1 MKMKNIKLLRLFII
15 IISSFIVILLFCAC
29 GYSKEEKKHMK
40 EIANIGEKNA
50 VNYIIKKYGF
60 TPNVV
65 DIEVCREFD
74 DRTSFP
80 PANGYVLVFMN
91 YNNINFKVYING
103 EKYNLQGTDNFQY
116 KIITDDAKE
125 YFKNLFEYEIYD
137 IYLQYRENRIT
148 EDLYLDSKED
158 NLISEL
164 YKPGDFEGFLQRH
177 SINIRVDDIL
187 NQDLTD
193 FKKNNTDLIELLKN
207 YAISYGLKI
216 VLISYKSI
224 NDYNNGYTH
233 TYGRNGLLDFEI
245 YNDGLY
251 INSYITVD
259 NKSIDDNRFELQEYD
274 DMIFCCYDKIK
285 GNDLVIT
292 SDTSKWLELGEINI
306 NKHSEVYSV
315 DTNELNKS
323 NEITVYI
330 PTDKFFHYSSRP
342 KIAIQHYFENKW
354 WQYECFAK
362 TTKDKKYIFITY
374 YNYYNDNFDFT
385 IF

>member
-1 MKMKNIKLLRLFII
+1 MKRKNIKLFRLFII
-15 IISSFIVILLFCAC
+15 VISAFIVILLFCAC
-29 GYSKEEKKHMK
+29 GYSKEEKKYMK

-65 DIEVCREFD
+65 DIEICKAFD
-74 DRTSFP
+74 DTTSFP

-91 YNNINFKVYING
+91 YDNINFKVYING

-116 KIITDDAKE
+116 KTITEDAKK
-125 YFKNLFEYEIYD
+125 YFTNLFKYEIYD
-137 IYLQYRENRIT
+137 IYLQYKENRIT
-148 EDLYLDSKED
+148 ETTYIDSKED

-177 SINIRVDDIL
+177 SINVRIDDVL
-187 NQDLTD
+187 NQDFTNL
-193 FKKNNTDLIELLKN
+193 KENNLYLISLLKR
-207 YAISYGLKI
+207 YATNYGLKI

-251 INSYITVD
+251 INSYITID
-259 NKSIDDNRFELQEYD
+259 DKSINSNCFELQEYD
-274 DMIFCCYDKIK
+274 DIIFCCNKQTK
-285 GNDLVIT
+285 GNSLIIT
-292 SDTSKWLELGEINI
+292 SDTIKWRELGEINI
-306 NKHSEVYSV
+306 NKHSKVYSV
-315 DTNELNKS
+315 NTNKS

-330 PTDKFFHYSSRP
+330 PIDKFFYYGNRP
-342 KIAIQHYFENKW
+342 KVAIQHYFENQW
-354 WQYECFAK
+354 RQYECFTK

-374 YNYYNDNFDFT
+374 YNYYNDNFDFI